1 MRSAEKTNVFNRT
14 NKNFI
19 TPGLQLKMIAEAKP
33 DEDAI
38 IQENIDGDVR
48 KISWRSF
55 EETTNRLAW
64 M

>member
-1 MRSAEKTNVFNRT
+1 MRSAEKTNGFNRT

-48 KISWRSF
+48 KISWR
-55 EETTNRLAW
+55 N
-64 M
+64 